1 MHHWHLLQ
9 YLLAGAVIAGGIAV
23 YKASVGR
30 VFHPLHPAPRRAIDK
45 VPIELRPKS
54 S

>member
-1 MHHWHLLQ
+1 MHHWHLVQ
-9 YLLAGAVIAGGIAV
+9 YLLAGAVVAGGLAAF
-23 YKASVGR
+23 KAGLGR
-30 VFHPLHPAPRRAIDK
+30 VFNPLRPAPRRAIDK

>member
-1 MHHWHLLQ
+1 MSMGEPALIVGI
-9 YLLAGAVIAGGIAV
+9 GASAGGLAAF
-23 YKASVGR
+23 KAGFGR
-30 VFHPLHPAPRRAIDK
+30 IFNPLRPAPRRAIDK